1 MVRSNNASPP
11 FFSSSSGTYP
21 PPILRIV
28 KEKGGVRM
36 KRWLVVCLLFVCSL
50 GIIMYGVKASSDRNF
65 FMPAELGGVKIL
77 IDPGHGGL
85 DGGASFNEVVE
96 RDITLNISHELKN
109 RLEKKG
115 ATVIMTRMK
124 DGDALA
130 EHAPEEQFGTIRQ
143 RKLADLKLRENIAI
157 KEKPDMFISVHVN
170 SIPQEKWRGS
180 QVFYHPGGDP
190 NGEFLAKSIQESFKT
205 NLKNTD
211 RVAMAIKGV
220 YLLKKVPT
228 PAVLV
233 ETGFISN
240 NEERA
245 LLTDPSYQKK
255 VADAIMDGIID
266 FHTTEEK

>member
-1 MVRSNNASPP
+1 
-11 FFSSSSGTYP
+11 
-21 PPILRIV
+21 
-28 KEKGGVRM
+28 M
-36 KRWLVVCLLFVCSL
+36 KRWFVICLLFLCSL
-50 GIIMYGVKASSDRNF
+50 GIVMYGVKASSDRNF

-77 IDPGHGGL
+77 IDPGHGGI
-85 DGGASFNEVVE
+85 DGGASSNDVVE
-96 RDITLNISHELKN
+96 RDITLKISHELKK

-130 EHAPEEQFGTIRQ
+130 EHAPAEKFGTTRE
-143 RKLADLKLRENIAI
+143 RKMADLKLRESIAI
-157 KEKPDMFISVHVN
+157 NEKPDMFISVHVN
-170 SIPQEKWRGS
+170 SIPGEKWRGS

-190 NGEFLAKSIQESFKT
+190 KGEFLAKSIQESFRS
-205 NLKNTD
+205 NLKNTE

-245 LLTDPSYQKK
+245 LLIDPAYQAK
-255 VADAIMDGIID
+255 VADAIVDGIIE
-266 FHTTEEK
+266 FHNTDEK